1 MKHCGKKVMMD
12 KYEAKKTVENFKRT
26 GEKRFVYHCCIC
38 NHYHL
43 TKQENLLDE
52 PIEVIGDLRNIF
64 IDSIETHKTYNL
76 YKISNERT
84 LHHVKIEGIKYGF
97 VYNRKNQSLQL
108 QLIINESEKQNEQ

>member
-1 MKHCGKKVMMD
+1 MKHCGKKVMMT
-12 KYEAKKTVENFKRT
+12 KQEATKTVQHFKGT
-26 GEKRFVYHCCIC
+26 GEKRFTYHCCIC

-64 IDSIETHKTYNL
+64 LKSVESRTTYNL
-76 YKISNERT
+76 YKISHERT

-97 VYNRKNQSLQL
+97 VHNRKNQSLQL
-108 QLIINESEKQNEQ
+108 QIIVDESEKSNEN